1 LSDPFK
7 DIVGIDRVVH
17 EPARLALLLA
27 LDLCASADFKYLQAR
42 TGLSDSNLS
51 VHLTK
56 LESAGLVTIEK
67 IRRGP
72 RTIVRI
78 SKDGKA
84 PMRAYRVRR
93 TVLRDQDVAEAERI
107 TQILKSE
114 GWTHANHSQL
124 SAGTQPRAESS

>member
-56 LESAGLVTIEK
+56 LETAGLVTIEK
-67 IRRGP
+67 IRRSP

-78 SKDGKA
+78 SKNGKA
-84 PMRAYRVRR
+84 AMRAWRKLFEKASKPLPDGPLERR
-93 TVLRDQDVAEAERI
+93 GLTPEPAV
-107 TQILKSE
+107 
-114 GWTHANHSQL
+114 
-124 SAGTQPRAESS
+124 